1 MTTSLFDHPYMGGLY
16 ADGATQAEWSTDAQL
31 PRLIAF
37 ERALTEALVAV
48 GDVNKQDGAAALTT
62 LDSFTPNIAD
72 LRKGVAKDGLVVP
85 ALVRQMRDA
94 CAAPKAIHT
103 GSTSQDLLDTVLVQT
118 LEAIRALHCARLTK
132 VIAAIETLTQD
143 YGEAKLMGRTRM
155 QAALPI
161 NAAHRLTTW
170 RKPLE
175 RLRTEG
181 EALAHDLSVIQFGG
195 PVGDRSTFSTH
206 ADNIAAHMAATLGL
220 RDDGCWHTDRSLIV
234 RFGNWQSM
242 ISGALGKIGADL
254 CLMAQQGVDEVKI
267 AGGGASSAMAHKAN
281 PILAELLVTL
291 AHYNAAQMGALHTTL
306 VHEQERSGAMWALEW
321 MVLPPM
327 TVTTGRALSASLE
340 VLRQVERI
348 GAPNEIK
355 T

>member
-1 MTTSLFDHPYMGGLY
+1 MTASIFDHPYMGGLF
-16 ADGATQAEWSTDAQL
+16 ADEATQAEWSADTQL
-31 PRLIAF
+31 HRLIAF
-37 ERALTEALVAV
+37 ERALTEALIAV
-48 GDVNKQDGAAALTT
+48 GDVSAEDGAAALAA
-62 LDSFTPNIAD
+62 LDAFSPDILA
-72 LRKGVAKDGLVVP
+72 LHEGVAKDGLVVP

-118 LEAIRALHCARLTK
+118 LEAIRALHCARLAE
-132 VIAAIETLTQD
+132 VIAAINALAER
-143 YGEAKLMGRTRM
+143 YGDAKLMGRTRM

-161 NAAHRLTTW
+161 TAAHRLGAW
-170 RKPLE
+170 RTPLE
-175 RLRTEG
+175 RLLREG
-181 EALAHDLSVIQFGG
+181 EALATDLSIIQFGG
-195 PVGDRSTFSTH
+195 PVGDRSTFGAH
-206 ADNIAAHMAATLGL
+206 ADDIAAHMATTLGL

-234 RFGNWQSM
+234 RFGAWQSM

-291 AHYNAAQMGALHTTL
+291 AHYNAAQMGALHNTL

-327 TVTTGRALSASLE
+327 TATTGRALSASIE
-340 VLRQVERI
+340 VLGQVERI
-348 GAPNEIK
+348 GP
-355 T
+355 